1 MTMSDFPD
9 RITSLLGKA
18 LDLRLSRQ
26 QVLSANVANADTP
39 GYTPIDLKFE
49 KALEKALPLGQL
61 SVSDER
67 HLQPTE
73 VDSQEPELEYDP
85 GGQPGL
91 DGNTV
96 VLDRELAKIAE
107 NSIQYN
113 ATARALQKKI
123 GMLRYAVSEG
133 GA

>member
-1 MTMSDFPD
+1 MSDFPD

-39 GYTPIDLKFE
+39 GYTPVDLKFQR
-49 KALEKALPLGQL
+49 ALESAMPIGRL
-61 SVSDER
+61 SVTSEK
-67 HLQPTE
+67 HLQSMGL
-73 VDSQEPELEYDP
+73 SQDGPELEYDP

-107 NSIQYN
+107 NTIQYN

>member
-1 MTMSDFPD
+1 MSDFPD
-9 RITSLLGKA
+9 RITSLLGRA

-26 QVLSANVANADTP
+26 QLLSANVANADTP
-39 GYTPIDLKFE
+39 GYTPVDLKFH
-49 KALEKALPLGQL
+49 KALENALPLGRL
-61 SVSDER
+61 VTTSER
-67 HLQPTE
+67 HLQSVE
-73 VDSQEPELEYDP
+73 AEEKKVELEYDP
-85 GGQPGL
+85 EGQPGL

-107 NSIQYN
+107 NTIQYN

-133 GA
+133 GV